1 MISKGARECFVYIA
15 LPGQAEFV
23 TAARFVLSTDRA
35 GNPRGELV
43 YGRSYLARADAVPI
57 DPVEL
62 KLSPTTYQTLNLKG
76 VFGALRDASP
86 DYWGR
91 RVIERHSGG
100 GQLTEVDYLLHSSD
114 DRAGALAF
122 GLNREPPA
130 PRRNFNRTIDL
141 ARLQELADRLIAEES
156 AEGLPDGSQT
166 EQVQELLLLG
176 TSMGG
181 ARPKVVVEDCE
192 CDSGTPSL
200 WLAKFNRT
208 DDRFNHAC
216 VEHAMLRLASEC
228 GLRTAESRIVRVGA
242 RDVLLVRR
250 FDRALTETG
259 YRRAR
264 MLSALTLLRAGETH
278 QDRDRWS
285 YLILVEEL
293 RRLSSDPRADA
304 HELFRRMLFNALI
317 SNTDDHPRNHAVIAT
332 DTDFRL
338 SPAYDLTPSTPVSI
352 ERRDLAM
359 SAGEAGRSAQVDN
372 LLSQCARFLLTREE
386 ARAIVDSM
394 EAQVKARWYSM
405 ARAAGVSETDCARI
419 ASAFVYPGFRLP
431 TKPGFAPDP

>member
-23 TAARFVLSTDRA
+23 TAARFVLGTDRA

-43 YGRSYLARADAVPI
+43 YGRSYLARADAVAI

-62 KLSPTTYQTLNLKG
+62 KLSPATYQTPNLKG

-91 RVIERHSGG
+91 RVIERHSGD

-141 ARLQELADRLIAEES
+141 AHLQELADRLIAEEG
-156 AEGLPDGSQT
+156 AERLADGTQT

-181 ARPKVVVEDCE
+181 ARPKVVVEDCGSA
-192 CDSGTPSL
+192 SGTPTL
-200 WLAKFNRT
+200 WLAKFNRA

-216 VEHAMLRLASEC
+216 VEHAMLRLATEC

-250 FDRALTETG
+250 FDRAPTESG
-259 YRRAR
+259 YRRA
-264 MLSALTLLRAGETH
+264 GDTH

-285 YLILVEEL
+285 YVILVEEL

-332 DTDFRL
+332 DTAFRL
-338 SPAYDLTPSTPVSI
+338 SPAYDLMPFTPVSI

-359 SAGEAGRSAQVDN
+359 STGDAGRHAQAEN

-386 ARAIVDSM
+386 ARKIVDSM
-394 EAQVKARWYSM
+394 EAQVKARWYPT
-405 ARAAGVSETDCARI
+405 ARAAGVSEADCDRI
-419 ASAFVYPGFRLP
+419 ASAFAYPGFRV
-431 TKPGFAPDP
+431 TSA

>member
-23 TAARFVLSTDRA
+23 TAARFVLGTDRV

-43 YGRSYLARADAVPI
+43 YGRSYLSRADAVPI
-57 DPVEL
+57 DPTEL
-62 KLSPTTYQTLNLKG
+62 KLTAVTYRTPNLKG

-100 GQLTEVDYLLHSSD
+100 GELTEVDYLLYSAD

-130 PRRNFNRTIDL
+130 PRREFNRTIDL
-141 ARLQELADRLIAEES
+141 AHLQDLADQLIGEEDVQGKAS
-156 AEGLPDGSQT
+156 DKA

-181 ARPKVVVEDCE
+181 ARPKVVVEDRGP
-192 CDSGTPSL
+192 DGGAPTL
-200 WLAKFNRT
+200 WLAKFNRI
-208 DDRFNHAC
+208 DDRFNHAR
-216 VEHAMLRLASEC
+216 VEHAMLRLAAEC
-228 GLRTAESRIVRVGA
+228 GLTAAESRVVQVGE

-250 FDRALTETG
+250 FDRAHTEAG

-264 MLSALTLLRAGETH
+264 MLSALTLLRAGDTH

-285 YLILVEEL
+285 YVLLVEEL
-293 RRLSSDPRADA
+293 RRLSSDSRADA

-332 DTDFRL
+332 DTAFRL
-338 SPAYDLTPSTPVSI
+338 APAYDLTPFTPVSI

-359 SAGEAGRSAQVDN
+359 SIGDAGRYAQADN
-372 LLSQCARFLLTREE
+372 LLTQCARFLLTREE

-394 EAQVKARWYSM
+394 EAQVKARWYPT
-405 ARAAGVSETDCARI
+405 ARAAGVSESDCERI
-419 ASAFVYPGFRLP
+419 AGAFAYPGFRL
-431 TKPGFAPDP
+431 KMQAPH

>member
-23 TAARFVLSTDRA
+23 TAARFVLGTDRM

-43 YGRSYLARADAVPI
+43 YGRGYLSRADAVPI
-57 DPVEL
+57 DPIQL
-62 KLSPTTYQTLNLKG
+62 KLAPVTYQTLNLKG

-100 GQLTEVDYLLHSSD
+100 GELTEVDYLLYSSD

-130 PRRNFNRTIDL
+130 PRRKFNQTIDL
-141 ARLQELADRLIAEES
+141 AHLQDLADRLIAEED
-156 AEGLPDGSQT
+156 APEQLPAQAG
-166 EQVQELLLLG
+166 QVQELLLLG

-181 ARPKVVVEDCE
+181 ARPKVVVED
-192 CDSGTPSL
+192 SGPEGGAPAL
-200 WLAKFNRT
+200 WLAKFNRV
-208 DDRFNHAC
+208 DDRFNHAR
-216 VEHAMLRLASEC
+216 VEHAMLRLAAEC
-228 GLRTAESRIVRVGA
+228 GVNAAESRVVQVGD

-250 FDRALTETG
+250 FDRAYTEAG

-264 MLSALTLLRAGETH
+264 MLSALTLLRAGDTH

-285 YLILVEEL
+285 YVLLVEEL
-293 RRLSSDPRADA
+293 RRLSSDPRGDA

-332 DTDFRL
+332 DSAFRL
-338 SPAYDLTPSTPVSI
+338 APAYDLTPFTPVSV

-359 SAGEAGRSAQVDN
+359 SVGDAGRYAHAAN
-372 LLSQCARFLLTREE
+372 LLTQCARFLLPREE
-386 ARAIVDSM
+386 ARSLIDSM
-394 EAQVKARWYSM
+394 EAQVKARWYPV
-405 ARAAGVSETDCARI
+405 ARAAGVSESDCERI
-419 ASAFVYPGFRLP
+419 ASAFAYPGFRLSVQ
-431 TKPGFAPDP
+431 GAP

>member
-1 MISKGARECFVYIA
+1 MMISKGARECFVYIA
-15 LPGQAEFV
+15 LPGHVEFV
-23 TAARFVLSTDRA
+23 TAARFALGTDRA

-43 YGRSYLARADAVPI
+43 YGRSYLSRVDAVPI

-62 KLSPTTYQTLNLKG
+62 KLAPVTYQTLNLKG

-91 RVIERHSGG
+91 RVIERHSGSG
-100 GQLTEVDYLLHSSD
+100 ELTEVDYLLYSSD

-130 PRRNFNRTIDL
+130 PRREFNRTIDL
-141 ARLQELADRLIAEES
+141 AHLQELADRLIAEEDVKQ
-156 AEGLPDGSQT
+156 APHETLHA
-166 EQVQELLLLG
+166 EQVQELMLLG

-181 ARPKVVVEDCE
+181 ARPKVVVEDSPPE
-192 CDSGTPSL
+192 GGPPSL

-208 DDRFNHAC
+208 DDRFNHAR
-216 VEHAMLRLASEC
+216 VEHAMLRLAAEC
-228 GLRTAESRIVRVGA
+228 GLQAAESRIVQVGD

-250 FDRALTETG
+250 FDRANTGPG

-264 MLSALTLLRAGETH
+264 MLSALTLLRAGDTH

-285 YLILVEEL
+285 YVILAEAL
-293 RRLSSDPRADA
+293 RRLSSDARADA

-317 SNTDDHPRNHAVIAT
+317 SNTDDHPRNHAVIAM
-332 DTDFRL
+332 DAAFRL
-338 SPAYDLTPSTPVSI
+338 APAYDLTPFAPVSI

-359 SAGEAGRSAQVDN
+359 SAGDGGRYAQADN
-372 LLSQCARFLLTREE
+372 LLSQCERFLLSPEE
-386 ARAIVDSM
+386 ARALIDLM
-394 EAQVKARWYSM
+394 EAQVKARWYAV
-405 ARAAGVSETDCARI
+405 ARGAGVSEGDCGRI
-419 ASAFVYPGFRLP
+419 AGAFAYPGFRLGTRP
-431 TKPGFAPDP
+431 S

>member
-23 TAARFVLSTDRA
+23 TAARFVIGTDRA

-43 YGRSYLARADAVPI
+43 YGRNYLARADAVPI

-62 KLSPTTYQTLNLKG
+62 KLAPVTYQMLNLKG
-76 VFGALRDASP
+76 IFGALRDASP

-100 GQLTEVDYLLHSSD
+100 GELTEVDYLLYSSD

-130 PRRNFNRTIDL
+130 PRRDFNRTIDL
-141 ARLQELADRLIAEES
+141 AHLQELADRLIAEED
-156 AEGLPDGSQT
+156 AADKPPEDIQV
-166 EQVQELLLLG
+166 EQAHELLLLG

-181 ARPKVVVEDCE
+181 ARPKVVMEDSPPE
-192 CDSGTPSL
+192 GGAPAL
-200 WLAKFNRT
+200 WLAKFNRA
-208 DDRFNHAC
+208 DDRFNYAR
-216 VEHAMLRLASEC
+216 VEHAMLRLAAEC
-228 GLRTAESRIVRVGA
+228 GLRAAESRVVEVGD

-250 FDRALTETG
+250 FDRAHTEDG

-264 MLSALTLLRAGETH
+264 MLSALTLLRVGDTY

-285 YLILVEEL
+285 YVILVEEL

-317 SNTDDHPRNHAVIAT
+317 SNTDDHPRNHAVIAM
-332 DTDFRL
+332 DTAFRL
-338 SPAYDLTPSTPVSI
+338 APAYDLTPFTPVSV

-359 SAGEAGRSAQVDN
+359 SIGDAGRYAQADN
-372 LLSQCARFLLTREE
+372 LLSQCARFLFTREE
-386 ARAIVDSM
+386 AGALIDTM
-394 EAQVKARWYSM
+394 EAHVKARWYHT
-405 ARAAGVSETDCARI
+405 ARAAGVSGADCDRI
-419 ASAFVYPGFRLP
+419 AGAFAYPGFRL
-431 TKPGFAPDP
+431 KAQAAP

>member
-23 TAARFVLSTDRA
+23 TAARFVLGTDRV

-43 YGRSYLARADAVPI
+43 YGRSYLSRADAVPI
-57 DPVEL
+57 DPTEL
-62 KLSPTTYQTLNLKG
+62 KLTAGTYRTPNLKG

-100 GQLTEVDYLLHSSD
+100 GELTEVDYLLYSAD

-130 PRRNFNRTIDL
+130 PRREFNRTIDL
-141 ARLQELADRLIAEES
+141 AHLQDLADQLIGEEDVQGKAS
-156 AEGLPDGSQT
+156 DKA

-181 ARPKVVVEDCE
+181 ARPKVVVEDRGP
-192 CDSGTPSL
+192 DGGAPAL
-200 WLAKFNRT
+200 WLAKFNRI
-208 DDRFNHAC
+208 DDRFNHAR
-216 VEHAMLRLASEC
+216 VEHAMLRLAAEC
-228 GLRTAESRIVRVGA
+228 GLTAAESRVVQVGE

-250 FDRALTETG
+250 FDRAHTEAG

-264 MLSALTLLRAGETH
+264 MLSALTLLRAGDTH

-285 YLILVEEL
+285 YVLLVEEL
-293 RRLSSDPRADA
+293 RRLSSDSRADA

-332 DTDFRL
+332 DTAFRL
-338 SPAYDLTPSTPVSI
+338 APAYDLTPFTPVSI

-359 SAGEAGRSAQVDN
+359 SIGDAGRYAQADN
-372 LLSQCARFLLTREE
+372 LLTQCARFLLTREE

-394 EAQVKARWYSM
+394 EAQVKARWYPT
-405 ARAAGVSETDCARI
+405 ARAAGVSESDCERI
-419 ASAFVYPGFRLP
+419 AGAFAYPGFRL
-431 TKPGFAPDP
+431 KMQAPH

>member
-23 TAARFVLSTDRA
+23 TAARFVLGTDRV

-43 YGRSYLARADAVPI
+43 YGRSYLSRADAVPI
-57 DPVEL
+57 DPTEL
-62 KLSPTTYQTLNLKG
+62 KLTAGTYRTPNLKG

-100 GQLTEVDYLLHSSD
+100 GELTEVDYLLYSAD

-130 PRRNFNRTIDL
+130 PRREFNRTIDL
-141 ARLQELADRLIAEES
+141 AHLQDLADQLIGEEDVQGKAS
-156 AEGLPDGSQT
+156 DKA

-181 ARPKVVVEDCE
+181 ARPKVVVEDRGP
-192 CDSGTPSL
+192 DAGAPAL
-200 WLAKFNRT
+200 WLAKFNRI
-208 DDRFNHAC
+208 DDRFNHAR
-216 VEHAMLRLASEC
+216 VEHAMLRLAAEC
-228 GLRTAESRIVRVGA
+228 GLTAAESRVVQVGE

-250 FDRALTETG
+250 FDRAHTEAG

-264 MLSALTLLRAGETH
+264 MLSALTLLRAGDTH

-285 YLILVEEL
+285 YVLLVEEL
-293 RRLSSDPRADA
+293 RRLSSDSRADA

-332 DTDFRL
+332 DTAFRL
-338 SPAYDLTPSTPVSI
+338 APAYDLTPFTPVSI

-359 SAGEAGRSAQVDN
+359 SIGDAGRYAQADN
-372 LLSQCARFLLTREE
+372 LLTQCARFLLTREE

-394 EAQVKARWYSM
+394 EAQVKARWYPT
-405 ARAAGVSETDCARI
+405 ARAAGVSESDCERI
-419 ASAFVYPGFRLP
+419 AGAFAYPGFRL
-431 TKPGFAPDP
+431 KMQAPH

>member
-1 MISKGARECFVYIA
+1 MISKGARECFVYMV
-15 LPGQAEFV
+15 LPGQTEFV
-23 TAARFVLSTDRA
+23 TAARFVLSNDRA

-43 YGRSYLARADAVPI
+43 YGRNYLARADAVPI
-57 DPVEL
+57 DPIEL
-62 KLSPTTYQTLNLKG
+62 KLAPVTYQTRSLKG

-100 GQLTEVDYLLHSSD
+100 GELTEVDYLLYSSD

-130 PRRNFNRTIDL
+130 PRRDFNRTIAL
-141 ARLQELADRLIAEES
+141 PHLQQLADRLIAEDE
-156 AEGLPDGSQT
+156 AEKPPEGT
-166 EQVQELLLLG
+166 AAEQVQELLLLG

-181 ARPKVVVEDCE
+181 ARPKVVVEDF
-192 CDSGTPSL
+192 PSDDGPEL
-200 WLAKFNRT
+200 LIAKFNRI
-208 DDRFNHAC
+208 DDRFNHAR
-216 VEHAMLRLASEC
+216 VEHAMLRLAAEC
-228 GLRTAESRIVRVGA
+228 GLHAAESRVSRVGD

-250 FDRALTETG
+250 FDRARTEAG

-264 MLSALTLLRAGETH
+264 MLSALTLLRAGDTY
-278 QDRDRWS
+278 QDRERWS
-285 YLILVEEL
+285 YVILAEEL
-293 RRLSSDPRADA
+293 RRLSSHARTDA

-338 SPAYDLTPSTPVSI
+338 APAYDLTPFTPVSV

-359 SAGEAGRSAQVDN
+359 SIGDAGRYAQADN

-386 ARAIVDSM
+386 ANTLIDSM
-394 EAQVKARWYSM
+394 EAHVKSRWYSV
-405 ARAAGVSETDCARI
+405 ARAAGVSEADCERI
-419 ASAFVYPGFRLP
+419 AGAFVYPGFRS
-431 TKPGFAPDP
+431 AP